1 VARSLFGTDGIRGVA
16 GQAPLDAKTA
26 QAVGAALGRWVIES
40 QQARQVVIGMDT
52 RESGPWLA
60 AEVAAGLARHRVTV
74 DFAGVTTTPGVAYL
88 AKNGPFAAGVMISAS
103 HNPYQDNGIKLIGHA
118 GYKLPDEQ
126 EELLE
131 KEIFSLLDQGAYSTP
146 APLTVDSGL
155 DRTYIDH
162 LAATLPGGLGGL
174 KIIADCANGSASVLA
189 PELFTSLGAQVH
201 PIHCSPD
208 GRNINLN
215 CGSLHLEVLQRAML
229 EQKADVGVAFDGD
242 ADRALFVARSGKIID
257 GDAVLFLTGRY
268 LKERGQLTVDGHPPL
283 VVATVMSN
291 LGLERALRAHR
302 IAMIRT
308 PVGDKYVL
316 EEMLRRGAVLGGEQ
330 SGHVIFRNYAT
341 TGDGMLTALR
351 VFEVMRQAG
360 AGLDELTEEI
370 QVYPQRLVNVRVKE
384 RKPLEDLPAVTAEI
398 RAAEES
404 FGDSGRVLVRF
415 SGTEPL
421 ARVMVEGPE
430 LDRVEAFA
438 NRIASRIRAELGG
451 DDGAPVSH

>member
-1 VARSLFGTDGIRGVA
+1 MARALFGTDGIRGVA
-16 GQAPLDAKTA
+16 GQAPLDHKTA
-26 QAVGAALGRWVIES
+26 QAVGAALGDWIIKSDQPHREVL
-40 QQARQVVIGMDT
+40 IGMDT

-60 AEVAAGLARHRVTV
+60 AEVAAGLARHGVEV
-74 DFAGVTTTPGVAYL
+74 EFAGVTTTPGVAYL

-118 GYKLPDEQ
+118 GYKLADEQ

-131 KEIFSLLDQGAYSTP
+131 KEIFSLLDRGAYSPP
-146 APLTVDSGL
+146 APLAVNAGL
-155 DRTYIDH
+155 DRAYTDH
-162 LAATLPGGLGGL
+162 LAATLPGDLSGL
-174 KIIADCANGSASVLA
+174 KIVADCANGSASILA
-189 PELFTSLGAQVH
+189 PELFERLGARVH

-215 CGSLHLEVLQRAML
+215 CGSLHLEVLQAAVL
-229 EQKADVGVAFDGD
+229 EQRADVGVAFDGD

-257 GDAVLFLTGRY
+257 GDAVLFVTGRY
-268 LKERGQLTVDGHPPL
+268 LKEHGQLTDHGHPPL
-283 VVATVMSN
+283 IVATVMSN
-291 LGLERALRAHR
+291 LGLERALCAHG
-302 IAMIRT
+302 IDMIRT

-316 EEMLRRGAVLGGEQ
+316 EEMLKRGAVLGGEQ
-330 SGHVIFRNYAT
+330 SGHVIFHRYAT

-351 VFEVMRQAG
+351 VFEVMRDAS
-360 AGLDELTEEI
+360 AGLDELTQEI
-370 QVYPQRLVNVRVKE
+370 QVYPQRLVNVRIKQKK
-384 RKPLEDLPAVTAEI
+384 RLEDLPGVVAEI

-430 LDRVEAFA
+430 LDRVETFA
-438 NRIASRIRAELGG
+438 KRIASQIQAELGG
-451 DDGAPVSH
+451 

>member
-1 VARSLFGTDGIRGVA
+1 VARTLFGTDGIRGIA
-16 GQAPLDAKTA
+16 GQPPLDPKTA
-26 QAVGAALGRWVIES
+26 QAVGGALGKWVIES
-40 QQARQVVIGMDT
+40 KLDAQVVIGMDT

-60 AEVAAGLARHRVTV
+60 AEVAAGLARHNVKV
-74 DFAGVTTTPGVAYL
+74 EFSGVTTTPGVAYL

-118 GYKLPDEQ
+118 GYKLSDDQ
-126 EELLE
+126 EERLE
-131 KEIFSLLDQGAYSTP
+131 QEIFSILAQGVYSP
-146 APLTVDSGL
+146 PPPLAVNAGL
-155 DRTYIDH
+155 DRSYVDH
-162 LAATLPGGLGGL
+162 LAATLAGGLDGM
-174 KIIADCANGSASVLA
+174 KIVADCANGSASLLA
-189 PELFTSLGAQVH
+189 PELFERLGARVH
-201 PIHCSPD
+201 CIHCSPD

-215 CGSLHLEVLQRAML
+215 CGSLHLEVLQAAML

-257 GDAVLFLTGRY
+257 GDAVLFVTGRY
-268 LKERGQLTVDGHPPL
+268 LKEQGQLTVDGHPPL

-291 LGLERALRAHR
+291 LGLEQALCNQG

-316 EEMLRRGAVLGGEQ
+316 EEMLRRGAILGGEQ
-330 SGHVIFRNYAT
+330 SGHIIFHRYAT
-341 TGDGMLTALR
+341 AGDGMLTALR

-360 AGLDELTEEI
+360 AGLDELTQEI
-370 QVYPQRLVNVRVKE
+370 QVYPQRLVNVRIKQ
-384 RKPLEDLPAVTAEI
+384 RKRLEDLPAVVAEI
-398 RAAEES
+398 RAAEDS

-430 LDRVEAFA
+430 LARVEAFA
-438 NRIASRIRAELGG
+438 NRIASSIRNELGS
-451 DDGAPVSH
+451 DDASQVVH

>member
-1 VARSLFGTDGIRGVA
+1 MARALFGTDGIRGVA
-16 GQAPLDAKTA
+16 GQPPLDHKTA
-26 QAVGAALGRWVIES
+26 QAVGAALGDWIIQSGQPHREVL
-40 QQARQVVIGMDT
+40 IGMDT

-60 AEVAAGLARHRVTV
+60 AEVAAGLARHGVEV
-74 DFAGVTTTPGVAYL
+74 EFAGVTTTPGVAYL
-88 AKNGPFAAGVMISAS
+88 AKHGPFAAGVMISAS

-131 KEIFSLLDQGAYSTP
+131 KEIFSLLDRGAYSPP
-146 APLTVDSGL
+146 APLTVNTGL
-155 DRTYIDH
+155 DRAYTDH
-162 LAATLPGGLGGL
+162 LAATLPGDLSGL
-174 KIIADCANGSASVLA
+174 KIVADCANGSASILA
-189 PELFTSLGAQVH
+189 PELFERLGAHVL

-215 CGSLHLEVLQRAML
+215 CGSLHLEVLQAAVL

-257 GDAVLFLTGRY
+257 GDAVLFVTGRY
-268 LKERGQLTVDGHPPL
+268 LKEHGQLTGDGHPPL
-283 VVATVMSN
+283 IVATVMSN
-291 LGLERALRAHR
+291 LGLERALCAHG
-302 IAMIRT
+302 IDMIRT

-316 EEMLRRGAVLGGEQ
+316 EEMLKRGAVLGGEQ
-330 SGHVIFRNYAT
+330 SGHVIFHRYAT

-351 VFEVMRQAG
+351 VFEVMRDAN
-360 AGLDELTEEI
+360 AGLDELTQEV
-370 QVYPQRLVNVRVKE
+370 QVYPQRLVNVRIKQK
-384 RKPLEDLPAVTAEI
+384 RRLEDLPGVVAEI

-430 LDRVEAFA
+430 LDRVETFA
-438 NRIASRIRAELGG
+438 NRIASQIQAELGG
-451 DDGAPVSH
+451 

>member
-1 VARSLFGTDGIRGVA
+1 MARALFGTDGIRGVA
-16 GQAPLDAKTA
+16 GEAPLDPRTA

-40 QQARQVVIGMDT
+40 NEQRHVVIGMDT

-60 AEVAAGLARHRVTV
+60 AEVAAGLARHQVKV

-103 HNPYQDNGIKLIGHA
+103 HNPYQDNGIKLFGHA

-131 KEIFSLLDQGAYSTP
+131 KEIFSLLDQGAYAPP

-155 DRTYIDH
+155 DRAYMNH
-162 LAATLPGGLGGL
+162 LAATLTEGLAGL
-174 KIIADCANGSASVLA
+174 KIVADCANGSASVLA
-189 PELFTSLGAQVH
+189 PELFASLGAQVH

-215 CGSLHLEVLQRAML
+215 CGSLHLGILQQAVLH
-229 EQKADVGVAFDGD
+229 QKADVGVAFDGD

-268 LKERGQLTVDGHPPL
+268 LKDRGQLTVDGHPPL

-291 LGLERALRAHR
+291 LGLERALCAHG
-302 IAMIRT
+302 IGMIRT

-330 SGHVIFRNYAT
+330 SGHIVFRRYAT

-351 VFEVMRQAG
+351 VFEVMRRAD
-360 AGLDELTEEI
+360 AGLDELTQEI
-370 QVYPQRLVNVRVKE
+370 QVYTQRLVNVRIKR
-384 RKPLEDLPAVTAEI
+384 RKRLEDLPGVAAEI

-404 FGDSGRVLVRF
+404 FGDTGRVLVRF

-421 ARVMVEGPE
+421 ARVMVEGPD
-430 LDRVEAFA
+430 LDRVEHFA
-438 NRIASRIRAELGG
+438 NRIASQIRAELGS
-451 DDGAPVSH
+451 DDGAQAPH